1 MNLQERLGELR
12 REKNLPRPRVA
23 ELLGVTTQDV
33 MDWESG
39 VSAPTKEQCKL
50 LAKLYN
56 VALSELWQEE
66 PCEEKK
72 GKVILL
78 WTLFG
83 IWAAAM
89 AAAIISFFVQ
99 NFG

>member
-1 MNLQERLGELR
+1 MNLQERLSELR

-39 VSAPTKEQCKL
+39 ASKPTKEQCKL

-56 VALSELWQEE
+56 VALSELWEE
-66 PCEEKK
+66 APRQEKK
-72 GKVILL
+72 GKTVLL

-89 AAAIISFFVQ
+89 VAAIISFFVQ

>member
-1 MNLQERLGELR
+1 MDLQERLGELR

-23 ELLGVTTQDV
+23 ELLGVNTQDV

-39 VSAPTKEQCKL
+39 ASKPTKEQCKG
-50 LAKLYN
+50 LAKLYG
-56 VALSELWQEE
+56 VALTELWEE
-66 PCEEKK
+66 PPREEKK
-72 GKVILL
+72 SRTILL